1 MRRCSENHRPPTS
14 SDIHVRDIKSVRY
27 ARRITVGKGLCLFV
41 TPKGGR
47 CWHYRFQFSRK
58 RKKLNLGTYPEISL
72 ECAKAR
78 HQYARNLLA
87 QGINPCEMKAPLGKN
102 TFVLRMREWENAQIR
117 EGAFNPVS
125 DSREMSGIASAS
137 SR

>member
-1 MRRCSENHRPPTS
+1 
-14 SDIHVRDIKSVRY
+14 VRY
-27 ARRITVGKGLCLFV
+27 EKRITVGKGLSLFV

-87 QGINPCEMKAPLGKN
+87 HGINPCEMKATLGKN
-102 TFVLRMREWENAQIR
+102 AFVLRMREWENAQMR
-117 EGAFNPVS
+117 GRASNPLS
-125 DSREMSGIASAS
+125 DSRETSGMPCA
-137 SR
+137 